1 MMDSFQESMS
11 LFFDHMPG
19 RDKKFKKLDEGD
31 MNGWIL
37 NQVLAPNP
45 FVRYLTS
52 MMYLSDVT
60 VWPRSTIPTA
70 IL

>member
-11 LFFDHMPG
+11 LLFNHCL

-31 MNGWIL
+31 INGWIL
-37 NQVLAPNP
+37 NQALAPNP

-60 VWPRSTIPTA
+60 VCPRSTIRTA